1 MRLRYPVLAL
11 TVVLL
16 AAGTFCWQRKIQA
29 KSPAE
34 DAPYTARLTRT
45 FDRVSSVGTPVTGT
59 STIVLARDREGRT
72 YEDFGNGFFFVQ
84 DPIKRQTLS
93 WGSNSSMNLNNH
105 DVLLAQW
112 PYWEGRKGCW
122 ADAQGQHETSFPTDD
137 DRYNAPASP
146 GDAKVETIDQH
157 SKRRVV
163 IENLGDKEIHGLTAH
178 GTRMT
183 MTPLE
188 DAGTYDTQEST
199 MEIWKSREPNLKVLE
214 VQTFSRSGWERKEL
228 SDLQRGDPDP
238 ALFQP
243 PQGYKIQT
251 IEYHQV
257 PCEH

>member
-1 MRLRYPVLAL
+1 
-11 TVVLL
+11 LL
-16 AAGTFCWQRKIQA
+16 AAGTFCWQRKVHA

-59 STIVLARDREGRT
+59 STIVLARDRQGRL
-72 YEDFGNGFFFVQ
+72 YENNSEHGTFFVQ
-84 DPIKRQTLS
+84 DPAKRQTLT
-93 WGSNSSMNLNNH
+93 WNSESREA
-105 DVLLAQW
+105 VLGQW

-122 ADAQGQHETSFPTDD
+122 ADGQGQHEAFFPRDD
-137 DRYNAPASP
+137 DWYNGPASP

-183 MTPLE
+183 TTPLE
-188 DAGTYDTQEST
+188 DAGTYDNQGST
-199 MEIWKSREPNLKVLE
+199 SEIWKSREPNLKVLE
-214 VQTFSRSGWERKEL
+214 VQTFSKSGWERKEL